1 MAELRSSCSRGANA
15 ANQIFNHYLQ
25 GTLRNRVPHVAA
37 SLSASTCV
45 VDVDHRQVH
54 EAIDV
59 TAAGSPP
66 GCYTSRGCKH
76 GTRSRRNGEFLS
88 PRSSE
93 TRTLLFVRAYSGN
106 GTRDVPLYRSKTAY
120 YEILEVPPTSTHAQI
135 KTAYYKQSFLYH
147 PDRNAGSD
155 EATARFSEISE
166 AYTVLGNKGLRK
178 KYDRG
183 LLSQMDLTSAARPPT
198 KDSSSGST
206 KSQTSGC
213 QSVMGVGNPSDM
225 FNFDKFYKSHYGEQL
240 QREQELRLRRE
251 QLLKK
256 KQETAGE
263 KNAEDIVEAA
273 ALLSLVVATILLM
286 GLR

>member
-15 ANQIFNHYLQ
+15 ANLLFNQYLH

-45 VDVDHRQVH
+45 ADVEHRRVD
-54 EAIDV
+54 EAAEV
-59 TAAGSPP
+59 TAEVSSP

-76 GTRSRRNGEFLS
+76 GHFLS
-88 PRSSE
+88 PRSAE
-93 TRTLLFVRAYSGN
+93 ARALLFIRAYSGN
-106 GTRDVPLYRSKTAY
+106 GTREAPLYRSKTAY
-120 YEILEVPPTSTHAQI
+120 YEILEVPPTSTQAQI
-135 KTAYYKQSFLYH
+135 KTAYYKQSFIYH

-183 LLSQMDLTSAARPPT
+183 LLSQMDLTSAARPQT
-198 KDSSSGST
+198 KDSSSGPT
-206 KSQTSGC
+206 KSQSGGRH
-213 QSVMGVGNPSDM
+213 SVMGTGNPSDM

-240 QREQELRLRRE
+240 QREQDLRFRRE

-256 KQETAGE
+256 KQESVGE
-263 KNAEDIVEAA
+263 KKADDIVEAA
-273 ALLSLVVATILLM
+273 ALFALIVASILLM
-286 GLR
+286 GFR